1 MDFLDFA
8 EKEIATALGRVV
20 AGSTEESRQ
29 RLQAFRSAINAATKA
44 LETALTSPPQV
55 DTTELAARLANT
67 AALETET
74 AVERARAEADAVAER
89 GLAEAR
95 DAADTLQARLDA
107 EVNEKEALTASLTQ
121 AREEIEELRREI
133 GTYEERV
140 DATSREL
147 ADVREAH
154 AKVEAAHADAAADR
168 EREARARAAAE
179 TEVETLRAA
188 LEDARA
194 ETAEATGALEA
205 ALIEKGRLEE
215 AAGAAN
221 SQAQAAEAK
230 LNAVTSLFKA
240 SATRVKTLERAEEER
255 AATVRDL
262 EEKLANARTLF
273 DEKLVIIKDLHEQ
286 LAAGGGAESIAD
298 REAATL
304 AAMEDLLA
312 SFRALA
318 GATTIAEVLSTLV
331 RSLSKE
337 FSRVALFRVKGNRLE
352 GQEHLGFDSKT
363 DIAKVVVPLGMDSL
377 MTRAASSGSIE
388 RLTGSELS
396 DTAHVPLGG
405 SPSCALALPI
415 VVNGETLGIVYA
427 DNSGASAPD
436 SPVAHDLKTQFAD
449 AVLQHAV
456 ALLTRLT
463 SELRI
468 LAELRAYA
476 GSLLSEM
483 EQMYLSDVSA
493 GRTGAELQKRLRENL
508 EYARSIYANR
518 IAIECPDAGSLLD
531 DQISTIVE
539 TQPDTAFGR
548 DLGKVAGREAAAA
561 NQSRRTAS

>member
-1 MDFLDFA
+1 MDFQDFA
-8 EKEIATALGRVV
+8 EKEIAAALGRVV
-20 AGSTEESRQ
+20 AGSTEESRH

-44 LETALTSPPQV
+44 LETALTSPPRV
-55 DTTELAARLANT
+55 DATELAARLANT

-74 AVERARAEADAVAER
+74 AVERARAEADDAAER

-107 EVNEKEALTASLTQ
+107 ETNEKEALAASLSR
-121 AREEIEELRREI
+121 AREEVEELRVEAR
-133 GTYEERV
+133 TYKERV
-140 DATSREL
+140 DAASQEL
-147 ADVREAH
+147 ADAREALIR
-154 AKVEAAHADAAADR
+154 VEAAHADAAADR
-168 EREARARAAAE
+168 EREASARAAAE
-179 TEVETLRAA
+179 TEAENLRAA

-194 ETAEATGALEA
+194 ETVEAAGALEA
-205 ALIEKGRLEE
+205 VLIEKAKLEE
-215 AAGAAN
+215 TASAAG

-240 SATRVKTLERAEEER
+240 SATRVKTLERAEDER
-255 AATVRDL
+255 AAAVRDL

-273 DEKLVIIKDLHEQ
+273 DEKLVIIRDLQEQ
-286 LAAGGGAESIAD
+286 LAAGGGAEAIAE
-298 REAATL
+298 REEATL

-318 GATTIAEVLSTLV
+318 GATTIADVLSTLL

-337 FSRVALFRVKGNRLE
+337 LSRVALFRVKGNRLE
-352 GQEHLGFDSKT
+352 GQEHIGFDSKT

-377 MTRAASSGSIE
+377 MTRAVSSGSIE
-388 RLTGSELS
+388 RLTGSELA

-405 SPSCALALPI
+405 SPTCALALPI

-427 DNSGASAPD
+427 DNSGARAPD
-436 SPVAHDLKTQFAD
+436 SPAAHDLKTRFAD

-483 EQMYLSDVSA
+483 EQMYLSDVNA

-508 EYARSIYANR
+508 EYARSIYGNR

-531 DQISTIVE
+531 DQIATIVE

-548 DLGKVAGREAAAA
+548 DLGKVAGREARAG
-561 NQSRRTAS
+561 QSRRTAS